1 MESISS
7 SLVTQQLLTVSSNYA
22 QLRGLAIGQQL
33 TGTVLTV
40 AQQGTVTLQV
50 NQSTFNARTTL
61 PLIAGQT
68 LTLVVE
74 KIGPE
79 IRLRVLDQHLHSS
92 SLVQAIRQQLP
103 RQGSVVE
110 LLMNLHR
117 IARQAGGSR
126 LPGSITQLARHIT
139 QGLTEVS
146 GSLSGETVKQALLN
160 SGHFLEHRL
169 LKLLSEYRGGA
180 LERDF
185 KAGLIRLRTALSD
198 ALGQIRAQ
206 PGRHDKTSSVPSR
219 PNQQAP
225 GSVNSNPVPAR
236 ESASFKALIELSQQ
250 VESALARIQLHQLTS
265 LIEQEGARSVW
276 ILELPVR
283 DGETVQ
289 LVHFR
294 IEKEQSSDEQQ
305 SEESFSIV
313 FSVQLQALGG
323 VQARLTL
330 SGNSISVVLRAERNA
345 TVKLARARLDDLCG
359 RLQQTGLT
367 PESVVCLHGLHLDD
381 TPDIHTP
388 LVDIQA

>member
-1 MESISS
+1 MESISN
-7 SLVTQQLLTVSSNYA
+7 SLVTQQLLTVSSNHA

-68 LTLVVE
+68 LTLVVD

-79 IRLRVLDQHLHSS
+79 IRLRILDQQLHSS

-103 RQGSVVE
+103 RQGSVIM

-117 IARQAGGSR
+117 IARQTGGMR
-126 LPGSITQLARHIT
+126 LPGSITQLARQIT
-139 QGLTEVS
+139 QGLMEVS
-146 GSLSGETVKQALLN
+146 GSLSGEIVKQALLN
-160 SGHFLEHRL
+160 SGHFLEQRL
-169 LKLLSEYRGGA
+169 SKLLSELRDGT

-185 KAGLIRLRTALSD
+185 KAGLMRLRTALSS
-198 ALGQIRAQ
+198 ALEQIRAQ
-206 PGRHDKTSSVPSR
+206 SGRHEKKTSVPSR
-219 PNQQAP
+219 PGQQTRGPANP
-225 GSVNSNPVPAR
+225 NPVSAR
-236 ESASFKALIELSQQ
+236 EAASLKALIELSQQ

-276 ILELPVR
+276 MLELPVR

-289 LVHFR
+289 LVRFR
-294 IEKEQSSDEQQ
+294 IEKEQSRDEQQ
-305 SEESFSIV
+305 PDGSFSIV

-330 SGNSISVVLRAERNA
+330 SGSSISVVLQAERDG
-345 TVKLARARLDDLCG
+345 TVKLARAHLDDLCG

-367 PESVVCLHGLHLDD
+367 AESVVCLHGLHLEE
-381 TPDIHTP
+381 TPDFHTP